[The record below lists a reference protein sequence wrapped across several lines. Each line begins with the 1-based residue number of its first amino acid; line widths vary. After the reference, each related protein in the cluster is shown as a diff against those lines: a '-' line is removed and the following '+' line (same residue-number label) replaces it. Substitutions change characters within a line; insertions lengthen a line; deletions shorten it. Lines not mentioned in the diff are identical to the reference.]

1 MQWKYVIFLAT
12 EYCRRVVYN
21 LGVTLVG
28 RDGVKL
34 STVVSEASRYRMCL
48 VLLMVCEIRGAW
60 G

>member
-1 MQWKYVIFLAT
+1 MQWKYDIFLAT

-34 STVVSEASRYRMCL
+34 STVVSEASRY
-48 VLLMVCEIRGAW
+48 
-60 G
+60 

>member
-1 MQWKYVIFLAT
+1 MQWKYDIFLAT

-34 STVVSEASRYRMCL
+34 STVVLSQKH
-48 VLLMVCEIRGAW
+48 RGIECVW
-60 G
+60 YC